1 MAQVRMMEPTMQ
13 IEARAEARATEIR
26 RMSRADYSAMNDK
39 LVREARIAR
48 AAGIRAAFAR
58 LIAAIVAF
66 PAGSRKGATAM
77 TRSGN

>member
-1 MAQVRMMEPTMQ
+1 
-13 IEARAEARATEIR
+13 
-26 RMSRADYSAMNDK
+26 MNDK